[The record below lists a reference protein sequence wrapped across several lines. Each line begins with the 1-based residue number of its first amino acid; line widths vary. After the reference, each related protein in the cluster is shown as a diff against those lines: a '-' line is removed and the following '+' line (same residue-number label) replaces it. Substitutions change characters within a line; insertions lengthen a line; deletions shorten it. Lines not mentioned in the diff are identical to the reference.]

1 MKTRKGLGLALA
13 AAVALFGSSAWADGD
28 AAKGK
33 TVFKTKNCKNC
44 HTVDKG
50 GKNKIGPNLFA
61 IGGRQAGTVPKY
73 KYSKSYVTAGEKGLV
88 WTEEKLVAYLADPKT
103 FIRQASGDP
112 KGRTKM
118 PLKLKSEEARKDVTA
133 YLMSLK

>member
-1 MKTRKGLGLALA
+1 MKTGKGLGLALA
-13 AAVALFGSSAWADGD
+13 VAVALFGSFAWAEGD

-33 TVFKTKNCKNC
+33 TGFKKCKAC
-44 HTVDKG
+44 HTIEEG

-61 IGGRQAGTVPKY
+61 IGGRTAGTAPKY

-88 WTEEKLVAYLADPKT
+88 WTEANIVEYLADPKA

-118 PLKLKSEEARKDVTA
+118 PLKLKKEEARRDVAA
-133 YLMSLK
+133 YLMTLK